1 MVAGVEM
8 SNMVKSQIMSI
19 PTPSSRLPDFEKP
32 KICDGRV
39 TGGLSIH
46 STHVQTSKWPVDG
59 AFSNA
64 QLTLDSLTTCTLQ
77 LCIYVYWMYIVCIY
91 IYIYIPINKT
101 ENIKPVNESSSLHLR
116 NTKDQM
122 CRRKEIAP
130 FAHQPDGRDGTDMD
144 MDKMRRD
151 EMR

>member
-1 MVAGVEM
+1 
-8 SNMVKSQIMSI
+8 MVKSQIMSI

-91 IYIYIPINKT
+91 IYICIYVYCMYIYIYIYT
-101 ENIKPVNESSSLHLR
+101 YQQDREYQTSQRVLI
-116 NTKDQM
+116 
-122 CRRKEIAP
+122 IAS
-130 FAHQPDGRDGTDMD
+130 QKYKGPDVQTQGDRTICTSTRWPRWDGHGHGQ
-144 MDKMRRD
+144 D
-151 EMR
+151 ETR